1 MRLPPLYTRV
11 RHESI
16 RRLIVAGALLGVV
29 LVAGTVGYVIVA
41 GWNWLDALY
50 MTVITVTT
58 IGYKEV
64 HDLDNAGRVFTICI
78 ALAGVG
84 TAAYGL
90 SSIVSLIVSG
100 EFTAV
105 LRGQQM
111 QHELSNLREHII
123 ICGGG
128 KTGLGALQE
137 LQASDERVVII
148 EKDAA
153 VCEGLRQRGI
163 AVLHDDATQEGV
175 LEKAR
180 AQHAKGLITTLP
192 NDADNVFV
200 TLTARELAPKLVIV
214 ARAALQSHESK
225 LVRAGANRIVR
236 VDEVGGR
243 HMANIMLRP
252 EAIRFIDKL
261 TGINNRTV
269 GLRELDVTADCGW
282 AGKTLAQSEI
292 RQQMALNV
300 VAIRRVEGE
309 LLINPGPHT
318 TMHTG
323 DVLIVFG
330 DVSKADELN
339 ERFARGTAAGTE

>member
-1 MRLPPLYTRV
+1 MFLPTLHKRV

-16 RRLIVAGALLGVV
+16 RRL
-29 LVAGTVGYVIVA
+29 LVAGLLLLLVLVTGTAGYVLVE
-41 GWNWLDALY
+41 GWSVLDALY

-64 HDLDNAGRVFTICI
+64 HDLDVAGRIFTICI
-78 ALAGVG
+78 ALVGVG

-90 SSIVSLIVSG
+90 SSFVSLIVSG

-111 QHELSNLREHII
+111 QHELNTLRDHII

-137 LQASDERVVII
+137 LLASDERVIVV

-153 VCEGLRQRGI
+153 VCEALWQRNLS
-163 AVLHDDATQEGV
+163 ALNDDATQQSA

-180 AQHAKGLITTLP
+180 VQFAKGLITTLP

-200 TLTARELAPKLVIV
+200 TLTARELAPNLVIV
-214 ARAALQSHESK
+214 TRAAQQTNESK
-225 LVRAGANRIVR
+225 LLRAGANRIVR
-236 VDEVGGR
+236 VDEVGGQ

-269 GLRELDVTADCGW
+269 GLREIDIMPGCDW
-282 AGKTLAQSEI
+282 EGKTLAQQEI
-292 RQQMALNV
+292 RQKTALNI
-300 VAIRRVEGE
+300 VAIRRAGGE

-318 TMHTG
+318 LMHAG

-330 DVSKADELN
+330 DVATADEIN
-339 ERFARGTAAGTE
+339 TRFTHK